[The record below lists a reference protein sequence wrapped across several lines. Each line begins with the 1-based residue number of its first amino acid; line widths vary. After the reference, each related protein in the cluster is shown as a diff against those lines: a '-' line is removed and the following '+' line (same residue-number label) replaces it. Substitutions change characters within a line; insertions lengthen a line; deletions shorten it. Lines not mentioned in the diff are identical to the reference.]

1 MAGYDDRSY
10 PTTNDDYAMG
20 VPVTLAS
27 DGQPNYVPLAEPV
40 VVSGTP
46 LVDSVPMGV
55 AVGGGGGHYARGGT
69 RRQTRKT
76 CWGRVAQIIGVA
88 SGAPER
94 RAAAISDAEAGVV
107 TTDCWNTD
115 TCKLLLMITRAPI
128 SLLLMI
134 NEVLGVILVK
144 AAMLVAG
151 AVALVAQV
159 LATPVYACCCG
170 RDALSEHCDRIGTL
184 SLQRRLLTTSTAAA
198 EASEQLGRFAR
209 GEDVPASDVLCT
221 GLSTRADVNEHDF
234 FCVVSQALL
243 VVVPFFSFLWVL
255 FVWAPEQVDEF
266 QAWSREHE
274 LLSKGV
280 VFLCAA
286 CMISCLCGAC
296 CALAG

>member
-10 PTTNDDYAMG
+10 PTMNDDYAMG

-40 VVSGTP
+40 VVSGEP
-46 LVDSVPMGV
+46 LVPMGV

-94 RAAAISDAEAGVV
+94 RAAAVSDAEAGVV

-134 NEVLGVILVK
+134 NEVLGIILVK

-159 LATPVYACCCG
+159 LATPSSCC
-170 RDALSEHCDRIGTL
+170 
-184 SLQRRLLTTSTAAA
+184 STH
-198 EASEQLGRFAR
+198 
-209 GEDVPASDVLCT
+209 P
-221 GLSTRADVNEHDF
+221 
-234 FCVVSQALL
+234 
-243 VVVPFFSFLWVL
+243 
-255 FVWAPEQVDEF
+255 
-266 QAWSREHE
+266 
-274 LLSKGV
+274 
-280 VFLCAA
+280 
-286 CMISCLCGAC
+286 
-296 CALAG
+296 